1 MVRAHLPAAERPARR
16 IRSPRAVVVA
26 SLVAA
31 TIPAALAANATS
43 PVITDRG
50 VGGLTLGRTLAQ
62 VRGAGLVGRVTPGCE
77 LASPRPYG
85 ARLRAP
91 LQGFATFSGRA
102 ATSRLVSLVVTGG
115 AATDR
120 QVTIGTTAAKVRR
133 AYPKARLQNSRAGD
147 PIEIYAIVVA
157 RARRDRI
164 WFVLDRPGGRVQS
177 IHIPG
182 PEFCE

>member
-16 IRSPRAVVVA
+16 IRSVRAAVVA
-26 SLVAA
+26 GLVAA

-43 PVITDRG
+43 PVITERG

-85 ARLRAP
+85 ARLQAP

-102 ATSRLVSLVVTGG
+102 ATSRLVSLSITGG